1 MQTARD
7 RQYPTPKIFHEH
19 FRSGVA
25 GPVPCKQQD
34 IYLQRRTASNG
45 NNEQGLLT
53 VSLNLETTNCN
64 ARTTGKPADI
74 TPKLY
79 CNEKI

>member
-7 RQYPTPKIFHEH
+7 RQYPASKILNEY
-19 FRSGVA
+19 FRSGFA

-34 IYLQRRTASNG
+34 IYLQRRTAADG

-53 VSLNLETTNCN
+53 VSLNLETSNCY
-64 ARTTGKPADI
+64 ARATGKPADT

-79 CNEKI
+79 